1 MKGSRPLIVLLTLLG
16 LAGVIYTMRVS
27 DNPDLATPSADSAK
41 VVMVNGYPELHVDN
55 KPFFMH
61 SAAFYYYRTPRDR
74 WEQSLH
80 TLKQHG
86 INTIDLYIIWNWHQ
100 PSEETLDFT
109 GRTNPGRD
117 LAGLV
122 KLISDM
128 NFKLSV
134 RPGPFICSEWRNGGY
149 PDWLLKR
156 SEYKMPVKDI
166 LEGRYPRLS
175 ALQYEYSEEAAA
187 GYLDNATHL
196 RYTRKWYQDVM
207 DLLRPYLAS
216 RGGNIILLQV
226 DDDQGLD
233 RYNYNGPKFWEYL
246 GLLRQYLREA
256 SRDSSIPI
264 YFNPADM
271 RVTAASSAPPK
282 GAGFWAMGQY
292 YQEEG
297 FGSDLL
303 KAEDSINAKYL
314 TEILKTQP
322 DFPPYFIEYQ
332 AGWFSGAEDIRAR
345 ATDPTNTLLSS
356 RFLFQNGAKGLNY
369 FPLQDTL
376 FPEGYECPWSNYFYS
391 WESAIGYE
399 GDLRPRAEASIRN
412 GNLLRAMGP
421 LLAASHYVADIG
433 IVHSIGTYPQEKLTR
448 EDIAGL
454 VFRTMTATQFA
465 QFNQVNAEF
474 VDLDYQ
480 SIRHLQHYP
489 MILLPAASESSYKDQ
504 KVPDYLEL
512 SDRAQSLLIEYV
524 RQGGTLVAYPTPPKG
539 RYLRELF
546 PISESNKA
554 SASEIAASIAIDGEG
569 AAAPGVLHT
578 YPGVSNDKRVRPY
591 ALLAARKGQASTTEV
606 EAGYLRSFGKGSAI
620 VLGAEFDRWVPLRS
634 ASSELDSALPV
645 QPALAAEEQK
655 STGKIL
661 AALMKSARITR
672 TVSSESPNGGLPS
685 QQPYLSLLAANA
697 TADHGTGSAYG
708 FLSVTNF
715 DAGQHALRPIVRDP
729 RTGMDLELPPFEI
742 AGRDA
747 LMLPLRLRLREKFLG
762 LEDQEKLGPYEEIF
776 YSTAEIT
783 GVRVAADA
791 IVLDLYHRGK
801 ASLRLRLNQTPPSAP
816 SIGSKNLDY
825 RYYPTDKFLDI
836 DIPAPEQPNGTQ
848 SLTIPY
854 PGLKASP
861 VPAAPSWHPPVDV
874 RPTIRIPVRSDTAYD
889 LLPATRVAQTGE
901 TIEFSF
907 VHPPD
912 CKGKCKATV
921 SADDLVVSAVDAEK
935 SPAFTLKAPYERT
948 YIRTIQWTLENAGQ
962 TYEGTAHVT
971 FLAPASATAVE
982 RDVDRD
988 GFSDYIL
995 ENDRLRLIVY
1005 PHAGARSFALI
1016 RKDTNTS
1023 AFTSIGGMRDLFRT
1037 QMPDPPDQNR
1047 LPAWTRHGIPGTFN
1061 RFYSGGITHESGD
1074 YAEIALSYDAPDVAP
1089 RGARLARQ
1097 VRLSGASDFVDVTY
1111 TITPN
1116 AAEGEQAYINLN
1128 SIALGLMEDEN
1139 ATVLRSDRSGEV
1151 SPKKRT
1157 KGTIA
1162 EAAWVALTSRGGAEF
1177 FGMSWMPGSFKN
1189 VVYDRRDYSML
1200 LGLESQPWKP
1210 GEKSHTYHVRYHY
1223 GPDSPEARQRL
1234 ASQPVPN

>member
-1 MKGSRPLIVLLTLLG
+1 MKGSRPLIILLTLLG
-16 LAGVIYTMRVS
+16 LAGVIHTLRVA
-27 DNPDLATPSADSAK
+27 DNPDLATPSGESAK

-61 SAAFYYYRTPRDR
+61 SAAFYYYRVPRDR

-80 TLKQHG
+80 SLKQHG

-100 PSEETLDFT
+100 PSEDTLDFT

-128 NFKLSV
+128 KFKLSI

-149 PDWLLKR
+149 PDWLLNR
-156 SEYKMPVKDI
+156 SEYKMPVKDV

-175 ALQYEYSEEAAA
+175 ALQYEHSEEAAA

-246 GLLRQYLREA
+246 GLLRKYLREA
-256 SRDSSIPI
+256 ARDSSIPI

-282 GAGFWAMGQY
+282 EAAFWAMGQY

-332 AGWFSGAEDIRAR
+332 AGWFSGAEDTRAR

-412 GNLLRAMGP
+412 GNLLRQMGP
-421 LLAASHYVADIG
+421 ILAASHYMADIG

-448 EDIAGL
+448 EDITGL

-465 QFNQVNAEF
+465 QFNQVNAEL

-480 SIRHLQHYP
+480 SLQHLARYP
-489 MILLPAASESSYKDQ
+489 MILMPVPSESIYKDQ
-504 KVPDYLEL
+504 KVPNYLEL
-512 SDRAQSLLIEYV
+512 SDRAQAVLIEYV

-539 RYLRELF
+539 RYLGELF
-546 PISESNKA
+546 PISESSKIN
-554 SASEIAASIAIDGEG
+554 ASEPAANVAIEGES
-569 AAAPGVLHT
+569 AAAPGVIHT
-578 YPGVSNDKRVRPY
+578 YPGVANDKRLRPY
-591 ALLAARKGQASTTEV
+591 ALLAASQAGSP
-606 EAGYLRSFGKGSAI
+606 AGYLRSFGKGSAI

-634 ASSELDSALPV
+634 ASSELDGALPA
-645 QPALAAEEQK
+645 QPALAAEGQK
-655 STGKIL
+655 STGRIL
-661 AALMKSARITR
+661 VALMKSARINR
-672 TVSSESPNGGLPS
+672 SVSSESPNSGLPT

-715 DAGQHALRPIVRDP
+715 DAGQQTLRPVVRDP
-729 RTGMDLELPPFEI
+729 RTGMDLELPTFEI

-783 GVRVAADA
+783 GIRVAADA
-791 IVLDLYHRGK
+791 LVLDLYHRGK
-801 ASLRLRLNQTPPSAP
+801 ASLRLRLNQTPPGAP
-816 SIGSKNLDY
+816 SIGSTKLDY

-836 DIPAPEQPNGTQ
+836 DLPAPEQANGSQ

-861 VPAAPSWHPPVDV
+861 FLAAPSWHPPVDV
-874 RPTIRIPVRSDTAYD
+874 GPSIRIPVRSDTAYA
-889 LLPATRVAQTGE
+889 LSPATRVAQTGE

-921 SADDLVVSAVDAEK
+921 SAPDLLVSAVDPEK

-948 YIRTIQWTLENAGQ
+948 YIRTIQWSLENAGQ
-962 TYEGTAHVT
+962 TYQGTAHVT
-971 FLAPASATAVE
+971 FLAPGSATAME

-1016 RKDTNTS
+1016 RKDTNAS
-1023 AFTSIGGMRDLFRT
+1023 AFTSIGGLRDLFRK
-1037 QMPDPPDQNR
+1037 QMGSPDENR
-1047 LPAWTRHGIPGTFN
+1047 LPAWTRQGIPGMFN
-1061 RFYSGGITHESGD
+1061 RFYAGEITQESGD
-1074 YAEIALSYDAPDVAP
+1074 YAEIALSYDARDVAP
-1089 RGARLARQ
+1089 TGAKLSRR
-1097 VRLSGASDFVDVTY
+1097 VRLSGSSDFVEVSY

-1116 AAEGEQAYINLN
+1116 NSEGFNIEDQAYINLN
-1128 SIALGLMEDEN
+1128 SIALGSMEDES
-1139 ATVLRSDRSGEV
+1139 ATLLRSDRSGEM

-1162 EAAWVALTSRGGAEF
+1162 DAAWVALTGRGDAGF
-1177 FGMSWMPGSFKN
+1177 FGMSWIPGVFKN
-1189 VVYDRRDYSML
+1189 VHYDRRDYSVRL
-1200 LGLESQPWKP
+1200 SLESQPWKS
-1210 GEKSHTYHVRYHY
+1210 GEKSHTYRVRYHY

-1234 ASQPVPN
+1234 VFQPMPK